1 MARTKDQSFVNRYLN
16 QYQQNQKSAVS
27 AGQQAASNAASSG
40 VQQMNATGNIELP
53 SLYDPTED
61 LYGLV
66 LEQQK
71 AQIKAQQAAA
81 KAAQKAQ
88 NQAAEDA
95 AQEMR
100 DKAKMYRDK
109 RNAVSKAV
117 ENMPSSTV
125 PALSSTSKKT
135 SSPQSVLSEL
145 TGTERYI
152 PVYDN
157 TGRPNLIPEKSF
169 VPVLQRSEDRTM
181 DYTGVPA
188 RSLAKTAAVER
199 PASAYDAMTV
209 TEKLT
214 AAQQLSEQVQ
224 ALQSQIDALERQ
236 KVEPK
241 TGAGA
246 YDEEAYSIIQKNRQI
261 VEQQDALEA
270 RRKQLNDQLS
280 DVDDALWAD
289 PEYIN
294 AMQTEITS
302 KSENERIA
310 QYLDPSY
317 KLNKLEE
324 KDAKE
329 IIKRYRKEA
338 ADTAWWFSG
347 ATDEQRKEALDK
359 ELIATDLETKVS
371 DLYAFESNFAF
382 SVPGVEAATNAVVKA
397 HKGDDYDPNEDSVQ
411 AFLAPTRAQ
420 SPIASTAGSV
430 AGNLASYAAGSQ
442 LVGAIPGVG
451 AGLQSAGQAIGG
463 TRAAQLASK
472 APVIGKAF
480 TPEAIT
486 GILGDQLVDTVLDTG
501 TGAVSSVMQGDK
513 SGAEIAADAAKNFGT
528 NLAFNIGS
536 AAVLGTAG
544 DVLNRWKANRAVPSL
559 EDDAANQAVN
569 MGAGYEPP
577 PSLYDYADNAAKA
590 VDNNSSF
597 SLDGYIDGV
606 PGAANDVPLPSL
618 ENAVQAAQG
627 GADDVVNAWRS
638 GTLTNAQIETL
649 KPGGVNRAAF
659 EQATG
664 VKLPDTSSET
674 RKFLRSI
681 DNQQAQVYDEIT
693 NMAQGGALNERT
705 GENAV
710 RGMAENAEPGR
721 DGAGNGDVQGRVP
734 AGGNPVLRQFLTPS
748 ENINEAIKRSGATPM
763 ELVDTTGNPQFFSF
777 ALEQAR
783 QTNPNGLM
791 VSGKTVEELSQPG
804 TVTFMSKDG
813 LAGALVTA
821 DGDIEAVFKNPRSN
835 ARGAGSSLLLN
846 AVNNGGTKLDCY
858 GDGLVYLYNR
868 HGFEP
873 VARVPWNPEYA
884 PDGWTY
890 GPKDV
895 YVMKLSDGLDAEA
908 VASRLGK
915 AEAEGG
921 FHIWSKAELDSLPT
935 MDYDQALAY
944 RDSLIAA
951 DKQSARAA
959 QSGIAEVFGAA
970 YPSLSDGLPESI
982 GAKKAA
988 FGYTEVPSQ
997 ANTVQSIDERFLR
1010 PEDIAAQGGQRQY
1023 THQRISMAQQAEAA
1037 RQIRQTEA
1045 DDEIIQRIAN
1055 KENGGGNVSWEDVS
1069 TLGAITRDM
1078 DRQLSMLDPKSQ
1090 EYSDLMAKK
1099 LYASDVLQSG
1109 VSETGRALQST
1120 QQFTLPERG
1129 IMQVQRT
1136 ITDTADA
1143 MEKSHG
1149 KAFKQGREAVKEAV
1163 EKSTQQAEKAANDV
1177 FANSLAGRVSATVNQ
1192 TPAQID
1198 PEAKV
1203 FKDMVNEL
1211 YRVAKESPLPNRVAG
1226 ANIPATDKIRAAF
1239 ENRSGYEEVWDKA
1252 KEIVSKR
1259 FANDKNA
1266 LSQLDAYLKNIGDGG
1281 LYSANTV
1288 RSAVKES
1295 ASSLGIDFKKL
1306 AKQYS
1311 TNKDAALRSLT
1322 DDIIS
1327 KTGVSGQ
1334 DAAELA
1340 DRIMVAYNQEMNRAI
1355 ESNLK
1360 AALPELFGKT
1370 RATQKRAAIDRF
1382 VQLLNMGVYNED
1394 TVKQLVASK
1403 WGVAPLSVEQ
1413 ATSITT
1419 ILKEADK
1426 LPQGSKARYDL
1437 EMQAAAIAAE
1447 SINTSLLDKWNAW
1460 RYMAMLGNVRTNEKN
1475 ISSNVA
1481 QGGLARTKE
1490 VVQAMIESGVDAASR
1505 AIRGKGI
1512 QRTTAIVNPFSA
1524 EGKKLLS
1531 AALLDA
1537 DNAVYKDL
1545 IGTSE
1550 YFDITKQMGRKVFDT
1565 KWLENLRKGIS
1576 GALEGADYYGVPG
1589 ALDFF
1594 KKAFAEDSVAWKSA
1608 DWLQRKVG
1616 MYGEKTAIGISGLRN
1631 NYAWSL
1637 AEYLKANHLD
1647 PSVLNAA
1654 DDASVQAAAQARAWA
1669 IKQALENTYHEESAV
1684 ASALSNFSKM
1694 LMQSDSKGAKT
1705 LGVVLEGNFPFK
1717 KTTINVLKEALRYSP
1732 AGIVEPAVQAVIS
1745 VFKKGNAPSAAE
1757 WADSIAK
1764 ALTGTGLMVLGAYM
1778 RSIGLLN
1785 SSLDDVAAA
1794 GKEGTGEQEY
1804 SLRLED
1810 EDGNL
1815 VSYTIDWLS
1824 PIALPLFMGAEYYDR
1839 AIKGGEGILS
1849 AITNGVAALA
1859 DPVTEMTFLSSLNK
1873 TLDTFNTVKQSS
1885 EPSFALPAA
1894 AISAGTS
1901 YFTQGVPSLLGQVA
1915 RSVDDTRRN
1924 TYTGKTGVPNVV
1936 GRQIES
1942 VQNKLPGLSML
1953 NEPYIDQWG
1962 NTDENEG
1969 GSLLGRLA
1977 YNTLSPGFVSI
1988 APADDTM
1995 QMLESLDDKSVWPG
2009 YAPYSVEYTVDGEKQ
2024 KKRWTPEEYTQ
2035 YATARGQGA
2044 REIADAFTYDAAF
2057 ALLPPD
2063 QQAALVNEAYTYAD
2077 FAAKRELIPSLEEQF
2092 QRDILDNPS
2101 KTDRL
2106 NALYDEYGADVL
2118 VPVLVADEITSGI
2131 GADKNAKGNSI
2142 PGSREKNFIETLM
2155 QNGYTRGDAEALYQF
2170 LK

>member
-40 VQQMNATGNIELP
+40 VQQMNATGNIEIP
-53 SLYDPTED
+53 SLYDPTEE

-66 LEQQK
+66 LEQQQ

-88 NQAAEDA
+88 EKAQKE
-95 AQEMR
+95 AQER
-100 DKAKMYRDK
+100 AKEAASESSATSAASNPLANRLSQTRAQSKVTEEEQPKKGLLSTIGDW
-109 RNAVSKAV
+109 VS
-117 ENMPSSTV
+117 EGLS
-125 PALSSTSKKT
+125 ALSGSNKDAENKASTSG
-135 SSPQSVLSEL
+135 SA
-145 TGTERYI
+145 
-152 PVYDN
+152 
-157 TGRPNLIPEKSF
+157 
-169 VPVLQRSEDRTM
+169 
-181 DYTGVPA
+181 GVPA
-188 RSLAKTAAVER
+188 RSLAKTATVER

-214 AAQQLSEQVQ
+214 AAQQLSEQVN

-261 VEQQDALEA
+261 VEQQDALKA
-270 RRKQLNDQLS
+270 QQKQVSDQLS
-280 DVDDALWAD
+280 ELDDALWKD
-289 PEYIN
+289 PEYVSTVQAEIN
-294 AMQTEITS
+294 S
-302 KSENERIA
+302 KSESDRIA

-324 KDAKE
+324 EDAKK
-329 IIKRYRKEA
+329 IADRLIKEA
-338 ADTAWWFSG
+338 YDVPRG
-347 ATDEQRKEALDK
+347 ATQGQLSDAFDK
-359 ELIATDLETKVS
+359 EVLGRRLNEKISNAAAISAGVVSAIPFAEEADRALSNWLLGENAEKYQEDIPSLE
-371 DLYAFESNFAF
+371 NF
-382 SVPGVEAATNAVVKA
+382 VVGAK
-397 HKGDDYDPNEDSVQ
+397 
-411 AFLAPTRAQ
+411 TQ
-420 SPIASTAGSV
+420 SPVAFTAGNIG
-430 AGNLASYAAGSQ
+430 GNLALYSVGSSAARSIPALQ
-442 LVGAIPGVG
+442 RVGEAAAATP
-451 AGLQSAGQAIGG
+451 
-463 TRAAQLASK
+463 AAQALQK
-472 APVIGKAF
+472 VPVLGRLGTAD
-480 TPEAIT
+480 AIT
-486 GILGDQLVDTVLDTG
+486 GIYGDTLVDLALDTVPRLG
-501 TGAVSSVMQGDK
+501 NDILAYNQQQDVINQGLSAGKTMDEIIP
-513 SGAEIAADAAKNFGT
+513 SLEEYQGEYLTPGGIAADTLKGVGT
-528 NLAFNIGS
+528 NLAFNLGGELVPELLKAGGRNLQQAIEPS
-536 AAVLGTAG
+536 AALNGGAETAARAIG
-544 DVLNRWKANRAVPSL
+544 NANVPIV
-559 EDDAANQAVN
+559 E
-569 MGAGYEPP
+569 
-577 PSLYDYADNAAKA
+577 NAA
-590 VDNNSSF
+590 
-597 SLDGYIDGV
+597 
-606 PGAANDVPLPSL
+606 
-618 ENAVQAAQG
+618 QAAQSA
-627 GADDVVNAWRS
+627 ADDVVNAWRS
-638 GTLTNAQIETL
+638 GTLTNAQLDTL

-659 EQATG
+659 EQTTG

-681 DNQQAQVYDEIT
+681 DNQQAQVYDEVT

-921 FHIWSKAELDSLPT
+921 FHIWSKAELAALPT

-970 YPSLSDGLPESI
+970 SPSLSDGLPESI

-1078 DRQLSMLDPKSQ
+1078 DRQLSMFDPKSQ

-1109 VSETGRALQST
+1109 VSETGRALQTT

-1143 MEKSHG
+1143 MEKSHA

-1259 FANDKNA
+1259 FAGDENA
-1266 LSQLDAYLKNIGDGG
+1266 LSQLDAYLKNLGDGG
-1281 LYSANTV
+1281 LYSADTV

-1295 ASSLGIDFKKL
+1295 ASSLGIDFRKL

-1360 AALPELFGKT
+1360 TALPELFGKT

-1382 VQLLNMGVYNED
+1382 VQLLNMGIYNDD

-1717 KTTINVLKEALRYSP
+1717 KTPINVLKEALRYSP

-1745 VFKKGNAPSAAE
+1745 VIKKGNAPSAAE

-1764 ALTGTGLMVLGAYM
+1764 ALTGTGLMALGAYM

-1815 VSYTIDWLS
+1815 ASYTIDWLS

-1839 AIKGGEGILS
+1839 AIKGGEGFLS

-1894 AISAGTS
+1894 VISAGAS

-1915 RSVDDTRRN
+1915 RSVDDTRRS

-1936 GRQIES
+1936 GRQIEG
-1942 VQNKLPGLSML
+1942 VQNKLLGLSML

-1969 GSLLGRLA
+1969 GSFLGRLA

-1988 APADDTM
+1988 APADDTI

-2035 YATARGQGA
+2035 YATSRGQGS

-2106 NALYDEYGADVL
+2106 NAIYDEYGADVL
-2118 VPVLVADEITSGI
+2118 VPVLVADEITSNV
-2131 GADKNAKGNSI
+2131 GADKNSKGNSI
-2142 PGSREKNFIETLM
+2142 PGSREKNFIEILL
-2155 QNGYTRGDAEALYQF
+2155 QYGYTSEEAEYLYQL

>member
-1 MARTKDQSFVNRYLN
+1 MARTKDQSFVNAYLN
-16 QYQQNQKSAVS
+16 QYQQNQKNAVS
-27 AGQQAASNAASSG
+27 SGQQAASNAASGG
-40 VQQMNATGNIELP
+40 VRQRTATGNIEIP

-88 NQAAEDA
+88 EKAQKE
-95 AQEMR
+95 AQER
-100 DKAKMYRDK
+100 AKEAASESSATSTASNPLANRLSQNRTRSKVTEEEQPKKGILGTIGDW
-109 RNAVSKAV
+109 VS
-117 ENMPSSTV
+117 EGLS
-125 PALSSTSKKT
+125 ALSGGNKDAENKAGTS
-135 SSPQSVLSEL
+135 
-145 TGTERYI
+145 
-152 PVYDN
+152 
-157 TGRPNLIPEKSF
+157 
-169 VPVLQRSEDRTM
+169 RSA
-181 DYTGVPA
+181 GVPA

-382 SVPGVEAATNAVVKA
+382 SVPGVEAVTNAVVKA

-501 TGAVSSVMQGDK
+501 AGAVSSVMQGDK
-513 SGAEIAADAAKNFGT
+513 SGVEIAADAAKNFGT

-544 DVLNRWKANRAVPSL
+544 DVLNRWKANRAIPSL
-559 EDDAANQAVN
+559 EDDTVNQAANVGTA
-569 MGAGYEPP
+569 YEPV
-577 PSLYDYADNAAKA
+577 PSLDDTAQY
-590 VDNNSSF
+590 V
-597 SLDGYIDGV
+597 
-606 PGAANDVPLPSL
+606 GATANDVPIPSL
-618 ENAVQAAQG
+618 ENVVQAAQG
-627 GADDVVNAWRS
+627 GADDVVSAWRS
-638 GTLTNAQIETL
+638 GTLTNAQLDTL

-659 EQATG
+659 VQATG

-674 RKFLRSI
+674 RQFLRQSA
-681 DNQQAQVYDEIT
+681 DVPS
-693 NMAQGGALNERT
+693 L
-705 GENAV
+705 
-710 RGMAENAEPGR
+710 EPDMSAGTV
-721 DGAGNGDVQGRVP
+721 AGN
-734 AGGNPVLRQFLTPS
+734 
-748 ENINEAIKRSGATPM
+748 
-763 ELVDTTGNPQFFSF
+763 
-777 ALEQAR
+777 
-783 QTNPNGLM
+783 
-791 VSGKTVEELSQPG
+791 
-804 TVTFMSKDG
+804 
-813 LAGALVTA
+813 
-821 DGDIEAVFKNPRSN
+821 
-835 ARGAGSSLLLN
+835 
-846 AVNNGGTKLDCY
+846 
-858 GDGLVYLYNR
+858 
-868 HGFEP
+868 
-873 VARVPWNPEYA
+873 A
-884 PDGWTY
+884 P
-890 GPKDV
+890 
-895 YVMKLSDGLDAEA
+895 
-908 VASRLGK
+908 
-915 AEAEGG
+915 
-921 FHIWSKAELDSLPT
+921 
-935 MDYDQALAY
+935 
-944 RDSLIAA
+944 
-951 DKQSARAA
+951 
-959 QSGIAEVFGAA
+959 
-970 YPSLSDGLPESI
+970 PSLYDGLPESI
-982 GAKKAA
+982 GAKRAA
-988 FGYTEVPSQ
+988 FGYAEVPSQ
-997 ANTVQSIDERFLR
+997 ANTVQSIDEQFLR

-1023 THQRISMAQQAEAA
+1023 THQRISMAQQADTA

-1078 DRQLSMLDPKSQ
+1078 DRKLSMLDPKSQ

-1295 ASSLGIDFKKL
+1295 ASSLGIDFRKL

-1311 TNKDAALRSLT
+1311 ANKDAALRSLT
-1322 DDIIS
+1322 NDIIS

-1382 VQLLNMGVYNED
+1382 VQLLNMGVYNDD

-1447 SINTSLLDKWNAW
+1447 SVNTSLLEKWNAW
-1460 RYMAMLGNVRTNEKN
+1460 RYMAMLGNIRTNEKN
-1475 ISSNVA
+1475 IAGNFA
-1481 QGGLARTKE
+1481 QGSLARTKE
-1490 VVQAMIESGVDAASR
+1490 FVQAMIESGLDAASR
-1505 AIRGKGI
+1505 AVRGKGI

-1524 EGKKLLS
+1524 EGKRLLS

-1537 DNAVYKDL
+1537 DNSAYKDL

-1550 YFDITKQMGRKVFDT
+1550 YFDITKQMGHKVFDT
-1565 KWLENLRKGIS
+1565 KWLENVRKGIS

-1589 ALDFF
+1589 TLDFF
-1594 KKAFAEDSVAWKSA
+1594 KKAFPEDSVAWKSA
-1608 DWLQRKVG
+1608 DWFQRKLG

-1637 AEYLKANHLD
+1637 AEYLKANRLD
-1647 PSVLNAA
+1647 PSVLNAV

-1684 ASALSNFSKM
+1684 ASALSDFSNA
-1694 LMQSDSKGAKT
+1694 LMQSDKKGAKV
-1705 LGVVLEGNFPFK
+1705 LGIIFEGNFPFK
-1717 KTTINVLKEALRYSP
+1717 KAPINVLKEALRYSP
-1732 AGIVEPAVQAVIS
+1732 AGIVEPAIQAVFS
-1745 VFKKGNAPSAAE
+1745 VAKKGNAPSAAE
-1757 WADSIAK
+1757 WADSVAK
-1764 ALTGTGLMVLGAYM
+1764 MLTGTGLIVLGAYM
-1778 RSIGLLN
+1778 RSIGVLN
-1785 SSLDDVAAA
+1785 SSFDDVAAA

-1804 SLRLED
+1804 SLRYED

-1815 VSYTIDWLS
+1815 GSYTIDWLS

-1839 AIKGGEGILS
+1839 AIKGGEGFLS

-1915 RSVDDTRRN
+1915 RSVDDTRRS

-2024 KKRWTPEEYTQ
+2024 KKRWTQEEYTQ
-2035 YATARGQGA
+2035 YATARGQGS

-2142 PGSREKNFIETLM
+2142 PGSREKNFIETLL
-2155 QNGYTRGDAEALYQF
+2155 QYGYTREEAEYLYQL

>member
-88 NQAAEDA
+88 EKAQKE
-95 AQEMR
+95 AQER
-100 DKAKMYRDK
+100 AKEAASESSAASTASNPLANRLSQTRAQSKVTEEEQPKKGILGTIGDL
-109 RNAVSKAV
+109 VS
-117 ENMPSSTV
+117 EGLS
-125 PALSSTSKKT
+125 ALSGGNKGAENKASTSG
-135 SSPQSVLSEL
+135 SA
-145 TGTERYI
+145 
-152 PVYDN
+152 
-157 TGRPNLIPEKSF
+157 
-169 VPVLQRSEDRTM
+169 
-181 DYTGVPA
+181 GVPA

-371 DLYAFESNFAF
+371 DLYAIESNFAF
-382 SVPGVEAATNAVVKA
+382 SVPGVEAVTNAVVKA

-472 APVIGKAF
+472 VPVLGKAF

-501 TGAVSSVMQGDK
+501 AGAVSSVMQGDK

-638 GTLTNAQIETL
+638 GTLTNAQLETL

-674 RKFLRSI
+674 RQFLRQS
-681 DNQQAQVYDEIT
+681 AEIPS
-693 NMAQGGALNERT
+693 L
-705 GENAV
+705 
-710 RGMAENAEPGR
+710 EP
-721 DGAGNGDVQGRVP
+721 DMP
-734 AGGNPVLRQFLTPS
+734 AG
-748 ENINEAIKRSGATPM
+748 
-763 ELVDTTGNPQFFSF
+763 
-777 ALEQAR
+777 
-783 QTNPNGLM
+783 
-791 VSGKTVEELSQPG
+791 TV
-804 TVTFMSKDG
+804 
-813 LAGALVTA
+813 AA
-821 DGDIEAVFKNPRSN
+821 NN
-835 ARGAGSSLLLN
+835 A
-846 AVNNGGTKLDCY
+846 
-858 GDGLVYLYNR
+858 
-868 HGFEP
+868 P
-873 VARVPWNPEYA
+873 
-884 PDGWTY
+884 
-890 GPKDV
+890 
-895 YVMKLSDGLDAEA
+895 
-908 VASRLGK
+908 
-915 AEAEGG
+915 
-921 FHIWSKAELDSLPT
+921 
-935 MDYDQALAY
+935 
-944 RDSLIAA
+944 
-951 DKQSARAA
+951 
-959 QSGIAEVFGAA
+959 
-970 YPSLSDGLPESI
+970 PSLSDGLPESI

-997 ANTVQSIDERFLR
+997 ANTAQSIDERFLR

-1069 TLGAITRDM
+1069 TLGAITKDM
-1078 DRQLSMLDPKSQ
+1078 DRQLSVLDPTSK
-1090 EYSDLMAKK
+1090 EYSDLMVKK

-1109 VSETGRALQST
+1109 VSETGRALQTT

-1143 MEKSHG
+1143 MEKSHA

-1192 TPAQID
+1192 TPARID

-1259 FANDKNA
+1259 FAGDENA
-1266 LSQLDAYLKNIGDGG
+1266 LSQLDAYLKNLGDGG
-1281 LYSANTV
+1281 LYSADTV

-1295 ASSLGIDFKKL
+1295 ASSLGIDFRKL

-1360 AALPELFGKT
+1360 TALPELFGKT

-1382 VQLLNMGVYNED
+1382 VQLLNMGIYNDD

-1717 KTTINVLKEALRYSP
+1717 KTPINVLKEALRYSP

-1745 VFKKGNAPSAAE
+1745 VIKKGNAPSAAE

-1764 ALTGTGLMVLGAYM
+1764 ALTGTGLMALGAYM

-1804 SLRLED
+1804 SLRYED

-1894 AISAGTS
+1894 VISAGAS

-1915 RSVDDTRRN
+1915 RSVDDTRRS

-1936 GRQIES
+1936 GRQIEG
-1942 VQNKLPGLSML
+1942 VQNKLLGLSML

-1969 GSLLGRLA
+1969 GSFLGRLA
-1977 YNTLSPGFVSI
+1977 YNTLSPGFVLI

-2009 YAPYSVEYTVDGEKQ
+2009 YAPYSVDYTVGGEKQ
-2024 KKRWTPEEYTQ
+2024 KKRWTPQEYTQ
-2035 YATARGQGA
+2035 YSTNRGQGS
-2044 REIADAFTYDAAF
+2044 REIADAFTADEAF

-2063 QQAALVNEAYTYAD
+2063 QQASLLDEAYTYAD
-2077 FAAKRELIPSLEEQF
+2077 FAAKRELIPELEEQF
-2092 QRDILDNPS
+2092 QQDILDNPS

-2142 PGSREKNFIETLM
+2142 PGSREKNFIETLL
-2155 QNGYTRGDAEALYQF
+2155 QYGYTREEAEYLYQL

>member
-1 MARTKDQSFVNRYLN
+1 MARTKDQSFVNAYLN
-16 QYQQNQKSAVS
+16 QYQQNQKNAVS
-27 AGQQAASNAASSG
+27 SGQQAASNAASGG
-40 VQQMNATGNIELP
+40 VRQINATGNIEIP

-88 NQAAEDA
+88 EKAQKE
-95 AQEMR
+95 AQER
-100 DKAKMYRDK
+100 AKEAASESSATSTASNPLANRLSQNRTRSKVTEEEQPKKGILGTIGDW
-109 RNAVSKAV
+109 VS
-117 ENMPSSTV
+117 EGLS
-125 PALSSTSKKT
+125 ALSGGNKDAENKAGTS
-135 SSPQSVLSEL
+135 
-145 TGTERYI
+145 
-152 PVYDN
+152 
-157 TGRPNLIPEKSF
+157 
-169 VPVLQRSEDRTM
+169 RSA
-181 DYTGVPA
+181 GVPA

-382 SVPGVEAATNAVVKA
+382 SVPGVEAVTNAVVKA

-501 TGAVSSVMQGDK
+501 AGAVSSVMQGDK
-513 SGAEIAADAAKNFGT
+513 SGVEIAADAAKNFGT

-544 DVLNRWKANRAVPSL
+544 DVLNRWKANRAIPSL
-559 EDDAANQAVN
+559 EDDTVNQAANVGTA
-569 MGAGYEPP
+569 YEPV
-577 PSLYDYADNAAKA
+577 PSLDDTAQY
-590 VDNNSSF
+590 V
-597 SLDGYIDGV
+597 
-606 PGAANDVPLPSL
+606 GATANDVPIPSL
-618 ENAVQAAQG
+618 ENVVQAAQG
-627 GADDVVNAWRS
+627 GADDVVSAWRS
-638 GTLTNAQIETL
+638 GTLTNAQLDTL

-674 RKFLRSI
+674 RQFLRQSA
-681 DNQQAQVYDEIT
+681 DVPS
-693 NMAQGGALNERT
+693 L
-705 GENAV
+705 
-710 RGMAENAEPGR
+710 EPDMSAGTV
-721 DGAGNGDVQGRVP
+721 AGN
-734 AGGNPVLRQFLTPS
+734 
-748 ENINEAIKRSGATPM
+748 
-763 ELVDTTGNPQFFSF
+763 
-777 ALEQAR
+777 
-783 QTNPNGLM
+783 
-791 VSGKTVEELSQPG
+791 
-804 TVTFMSKDG
+804 
-813 LAGALVTA
+813 
-821 DGDIEAVFKNPRSN
+821 
-835 ARGAGSSLLLN
+835 
-846 AVNNGGTKLDCY
+846 
-858 GDGLVYLYNR
+858 
-868 HGFEP
+868 
-873 VARVPWNPEYA
+873 A
-884 PDGWTY
+884 P
-890 GPKDV
+890 
-895 YVMKLSDGLDAEA
+895 
-908 VASRLGK
+908 
-915 AEAEGG
+915 
-921 FHIWSKAELDSLPT
+921 
-935 MDYDQALAY
+935 
-944 RDSLIAA
+944 
-951 DKQSARAA
+951 
-959 QSGIAEVFGAA
+959 
-970 YPSLSDGLPESI
+970 PSLYDGLPESI
-982 GAKKAA
+982 GAKRAA
-988 FGYTEVPSQ
+988 FGYAEVPSQ
-997 ANTVQSIDERFLR
+997 ANTVQSIDEQFLR

-1023 THQRISMAQQAEAA
+1023 THQRISMAQQADTA

-1078 DRQLSMLDPKSQ
+1078 DRKLSMLDPKSQ

-1295 ASSLGIDFKKL
+1295 ASSLGIDFRKL

-1311 TNKDAALRSLT
+1311 ANKDAALRSLT
-1322 DDIIS
+1322 NDIIS

-1382 VQLLNMGVYNED
+1382 VQLLNMGVYNDD

-1447 SINTSLLDKWNAW
+1447 SVNTSLLEKWNAW
-1460 RYMAMLGNVRTNEKN
+1460 RYMAMLGNIRTNEKN
-1475 ISSNVA
+1475 IAGNFA
-1481 QGGLARTKE
+1481 QGSLARTKE
-1490 VVQAMIESGVDAASR
+1490 FVQAMIESGLDAASR
-1505 AIRGKGI
+1505 AVRGKGI

-1524 EGKKLLS
+1524 EGKRLLS

-1537 DNAVYKDL
+1537 DNSAYKDL

-1550 YFDITKQMGRKVFDT
+1550 YFDITKQMGHKVFDT
-1565 KWLENLRKGIS
+1565 KWLENVRKGIS

-1589 ALDFF
+1589 TLDFF
-1594 KKAFAEDSVAWKSA
+1594 KKAFPEDSVAWKSA
-1608 DWLQRKVG
+1608 DWFQRKLG

-1637 AEYLKANHLD
+1637 AEYLKANRLD
-1647 PSVLNAA
+1647 PSVLNAV

-1684 ASALSNFSKM
+1684 ASALSDFSNA
-1694 LMQSDSKGAKT
+1694 LMQSDKKGAKV
-1705 LGVVLEGNFPFK
+1705 LGIIFEGNFPFK
-1717 KTTINVLKEALRYSP
+1717 KAPINVLKEALRYSP
-1732 AGIVEPAVQAVIS
+1732 AGIVEPAIQAVFS
-1745 VFKKGNAPSAAE
+1745 VAKKGNAPSAAE
-1757 WADSIAK
+1757 WADSVAK
-1764 ALTGTGLMVLGAYM
+1764 MLTGTGLIVLGAYM
-1778 RSIGLLN
+1778 RSIGVLN
-1785 SSLDDVAAA
+1785 SSFDDVAAA

-1804 SLRLED
+1804 SLRYED

-1815 VSYTIDWLS
+1815 GSYTIDWLS

-1839 AIKGGEGILS
+1839 AIKGGEGFLS

-1915 RSVDDTRRN
+1915 RSVDDTRRS

-2024 KKRWTPEEYTQ
+2024 KKRWTQEEYTQ
-2035 YATARGQGA
+2035 YATARGQGS

-2142 PGSREKNFIETLM
+2142 PGSREKNFIETLL
-2155 QNGYTRGDAEALYQF
+2155 QYGYTREEAEYLYQL

>member
-1 MARTKDQSFVNRYLN
+1 MARTKDQSFVNAYLN
-16 QYQQNQKSAVS
+16 QYQQNQKNAVS
-27 AGQQAASNAASSG
+27 SGQQATSNAASSG
-40 VQQMNATGNIELP
+40 VRQMNATGSITLP
-53 SLYDPTED
+53 SVYDPMDDLYDF
-61 LYGLV
+61 V
-66 LEQQK
+66 LDQQE
-71 AQIKAQQAAA
+71 AQIKAQQEAE
-81 KAAQKAQ
+81 KAAQKARAAADKAQ
-88 NQAAEDA
+88 KETQKAAKSAAESVS
-95 AQEMR
+95 E
-100 DKAKMYRDK
+100 
-109 RNAVSKAV
+109 SKASA
-117 ENMPSSTV
+117 NISLPSS
-125 PALSSTSKKT
+125 LSKTTPKKKE
-135 SSPQSVLSEL
+135 QE
-145 TGTERYI
+145 
-152 PVYDN
+152 
-157 TGRPNLIPEKSF
+157 PEKKGFLEKVGDWVSDG
-169 VPVLQRSEDRTM
+169 LSALTSRESAENASGQA
-181 DYTGVPA
+181 GVPA

-199 PASAYDAMTV
+199 PASAYDAMT
-209 TEKLT
+209 TSEKLT
-214 AAQQLSEQVQ
+214 AAQNLSAQAQ
-224 ALQSQIDALERQ
+224 ALQKQIDALERQ
-236 KVEPK
+236 KIEPK

-246 YDEEAYSIIQKNRQI
+246 YDEEAYAIVQKNRQI
-261 VEQQDALEA
+261 VEQQEALEA
-270 RRKQLNDQLS
+270 QRKRVNDQIS
-280 DVDDALWAD
+280 EVSDALWND
-289 PEYIN
+289 PEYAASI
-294 AMQTEITS
+294 QTEIDAKPES
-302 KSENERIA
+302 QRIE
-310 QYLDPSY
+310 QYLDPTY
-317 KLNKLEE
+317 KLNRMEE

-329 IIKRYRKEA
+329 IADRLIKEA
-338 ADTAWWFSG
+338 YDLPRN
-347 ATDEQRKEALDK
+347 ATQEQLSDAFDK
-359 ELIATDLETKVS
+359 EILGKRLIDKTSNAAAVS
-371 DLYAFESNFAF
+371 AGVASAIPFAEEADRALTNWMLGEDADKYSSELPSLGNFI
-382 SVPGVEAATNAVVKA
+382 
-397 HKGDDYDPNEDSVQ
+397 KG
-411 AFLAPTRAQ
+411 AKTQ
-420 SPIASTAGSV
+420 SPIAYTAGNV
-430 AGNLASYAAGSQ
+430 GGNLALYSVGSSAARS
-442 LVGAIPGVG
+442 IP
-451 AGLQSAGQAIGG
+451 ALQRVGQAAAA
-463 TRAAQLASK
+463 TPAAQALQK
-472 APVIGKAF
+472 VPVLGRLGTAD
-480 TPEAIT
+480 AIT
-486 GILGDQLVDTVLDTG
+486 GIYGDTLVDLALDTVPNLG
-501 TGAVSSVMQGDK
+501 NDIAAYNRQRELIDQGR
-513 SGAEIAADAAKNFGT
+513 AEGKTLDDMIPMLEEYQGEYLTPGGIAADALKGIGT
-528 NLAFNIGS
+528 NLAFN
-536 AAVLGTAG
+536 LGGELVPELLKVGGQKLRNEFAS
-544 DVLNRWKANRAVPSL
+544 VPSL
-559 EDDAANQAVN
+559 DDGAQTAARVVGNTDVPSLDDTAQAVR
-569 MGAGYEPP
+569 G
-577 PSLYDYADNAAKA
+577 
-590 VDNNSSF
+590 
-597 SLDGYIDGV
+597 GV
-606 PGAANDVPLPSL
+606 
-618 ENAVQAAQG
+618 
-627 GADDVVNAWRS
+627 DDVVSAWRS
-638 GTLTNAQIETL
+638 GTLTNAQLETL

-664 VKLPDTSSET
+664 VKLPDTSSGT
-674 RKFLRSI
+674 
-681 DNQQAQVYDEIT
+681 
-693 NMAQGGALNERT
+693 
-705 GENAV
+705 
-710 RGMAENAEPGR
+710 
-721 DGAGNGDVQGRVP
+721 
-734 AGGNPVLRQFLTPS
+734 RQFLRQSAEVPS
-748 ENINEAIKRSGATPM
+748 
-763 ELVDTTGNPQFFSF
+763 
-777 ALEQAR
+777 LEPDMPA
-783 QTNPNGLM
+783 
-791 VSGKTVEELSQPG
+791 G
-804 TVTFMSKDG
+804 TVA
-813 LAGALVTA
+813 AG
-821 DGDIEAVFKNPRSN
+821 N
-835 ARGAGSSLLLN
+835 A
-846 AVNNGGTKLDCY
+846 
-858 GDGLVYLYNR
+858 
-868 HGFEP
+868 P
-873 VARVPWNPEYA
+873 
-884 PDGWTY
+884 
-890 GPKDV
+890 
-895 YVMKLSDGLDAEA
+895 
-908 VASRLGK
+908 
-915 AEAEGG
+915 
-921 FHIWSKAELDSLPT
+921 
-935 MDYDQALAY
+935 
-944 RDSLIAA
+944 
-951 DKQSARAA
+951 
-959 QSGIAEVFGAA
+959 
-970 YPSLSDGLPESI
+970 PSLSDGLPESI

-1109 VSETGRALQST
+1109 VSETGRALQTT

-1192 TPAQID
+1192 TPVQID

-1211 YRVAKESPLPNRVAG
+1211 YRVAKESPLPKNAAN
-1226 ANIPATDKIRAAF
+1226 ANIPAVDKIRAAF
-1239 ENRSGYEEVWDKA
+1239 ENRAGYEEVWNKA
-1252 KEIVSKR
+1252 KEIVSNR
-1259 FANDKNA
+1259 FAGDNNA

-1281 LYSANTV
+1281 LYSADTV

-1327 KTGVSGQ
+1327 KTGVSGR

-1340 DRIMVAYNQEMNRAI
+1340 DRILVAYNQEMNRAI

-1460 RYMAMLGNVRTNEKN
+1460 RYMAMLGNIRTNEKN

-1524 EGKKLLS
+1524 EGKRLLS

-1537 DNAVYKDL
+1537 DNSAYKDL

-1550 YFDITKQMGRKVFDT
+1550 YFDITKQMGHKVFDT

-1576 GALEGADYYGVPG
+1576 GALEGADYYGAPG

-1594 KKAFAEDSVAWKSA
+1594 KKAFSEDSVAWKAA
-1608 DWLQRKVG
+1608 DAIQRKAG

-1637 AEYLKANHLD
+1637 AEYLKANRLD
-1647 PSVLNAA
+1647 PSVLNAV

-1684 ASALSNFSKM
+1684 ASALSKFSNM
-1694 LMQSDSKGAKT
+1694 LMQSDKKGAKT
-1705 LGVVLEGNFPFK
+1705 LGIALEGNFPFK
-1717 KTTINVLKEALRYSP
+1717 KTPINVLKEALRYSP
-1732 AGIVEPAVQAVIS
+1732 AGIVEPVAQAFLS
-1745 VFKKGNAPSAAE
+1745 LLKWGNAPSAVE
-1757 WADSIAK
+1757 WMDSFAK
-1764 ALTGTGLMVLGAYM
+1764 AITGTGLIALGM
-1778 RSIGLLN
+1778 HLRHIGVLN
-1785 SSLDDVAAA
+1785 SSLDDADMA

-1804 SLRLED
+1804 SIRYED

-1839 AIKGGEGILS
+1839 AIKGGEGFLS
-1849 AITNGVAALA
+1849 AIANGVAALA
-1859 DPVTEMTFLSSLNK
+1859 DPVTEMTFLSSLNN

-1894 AISAGTS
+1894 AISAGS
-1901 YFTQGVPSLLGQVA
+1901 SFFTQGVPTMLGQAA
-1915 RSVDDTRRN
+1915 RSVDDTRRS
-1924 TYTGKTGVPNVV
+1924 TYTGKTGVSNVV
-1936 GRQIES
+1936 GRQIEG

-1969 GSLLGRLA
+1969 GSFLGRLA

-2009 YAPYSVEYTVDGEKQ
+2009 YALYSVDYTVGGEKQ
-2024 KKRWTPEEYTQ
+2024 KKRWTPQEYTQ
-2035 YATARGQGA
+2035 YSTIRGQGS
-2044 REIADAFTYDAAF
+2044 REIADAFTADEAF
-2057 ALLPPD
+2057 SLLPPD
-2063 QQAALVNEAYTYAD
+2063 QQASLLNEAYTYAD
-2077 FAAKRELIPSLEEQF
+2077 FAAKRELIPELEEQF
-2092 QRDILDNPS
+2092 QQDILNNPS

-2106 NALYDEYGADVL
+2106 NELYDEYGAGVL
-2118 VPVLVADEITSGI
+2118 VPVLVADEITSNV

-2142 PGSREKNFIETLM
+2142 PGSREKNFIETLL
-2155 QNGYTRGDAEALYQF
+2155 QYGYTREEAEYLYQL

>member
-1 MARTKDQSFVNRYLN
+1 MARTKDQSFVNAYLN
-16 QYQQNQKSAVS
+16 QYQQNQKNAVS
-27 AGQQAASNAASSG
+27 SGQQAASNAASGG
-40 VQQMNATGNIELP
+40 VRQINATGNIEIP

-88 NQAAEDA
+88 EKAQKE
-95 AQEMR
+95 AQER
-100 DKAKMYRDK
+100 AKEAASESSATSTASNPLANRLSQNRTRSKVTEEEQPKKGILGTIGDW
-109 RNAVSKAV
+109 VS
-117 ENMPSSTV
+117 EGLS
-125 PALSSTSKKT
+125 ALSGGNKDAENKAGTS
-135 SSPQSVLSEL
+135 
-145 TGTERYI
+145 
-152 PVYDN
+152 
-157 TGRPNLIPEKSF
+157 
-169 VPVLQRSEDRTM
+169 RSA
-181 DYTGVPA
+181 GVPA

-382 SVPGVEAATNAVVKA
+382 SVPGVEAVTNAVVKA

-472 APVIGKAF
+472 VPVLGKAF

-501 TGAVSSVMQGDK
+501 AGAVSSVMQGDK

-638 GTLTNAQIETL
+638 GTLTNAQLETL

-674 RKFLRSI
+674 RQFLRQS
-681 DNQQAQVYDEIT
+681 AEIPS
-693 NMAQGGALNERT
+693 L
-705 GENAV
+705 
-710 RGMAENAEPGR
+710 EP
-721 DGAGNGDVQGRVP
+721 DMP
-734 AGGNPVLRQFLTPS
+734 AG
-748 ENINEAIKRSGATPM
+748 
-763 ELVDTTGNPQFFSF
+763 
-777 ALEQAR
+777 
-783 QTNPNGLM
+783 
-791 VSGKTVEELSQPG
+791 TV
-804 TVTFMSKDG
+804 
-813 LAGALVTA
+813 AA
-821 DGDIEAVFKNPRSN
+821 NN
-835 ARGAGSSLLLN
+835 A
-846 AVNNGGTKLDCY
+846 
-858 GDGLVYLYNR
+858 
-868 HGFEP
+868 P
-873 VARVPWNPEYA
+873 
-884 PDGWTY
+884 
-890 GPKDV
+890 
-895 YVMKLSDGLDAEA
+895 
-908 VASRLGK
+908 
-915 AEAEGG
+915 
-921 FHIWSKAELDSLPT
+921 
-935 MDYDQALAY
+935 
-944 RDSLIAA
+944 
-951 DKQSARAA
+951 
-959 QSGIAEVFGAA
+959 
-970 YPSLSDGLPESI
+970 PSLSDGLPESI

-997 ANTVQSIDERFLR
+997 ANTAQSIDERFLR

-1109 VSETGRALQST
+1109 VSETGRALQTT

-1163 EKSTQQAEKAANDV
+1163 EKSTQQAEKAANGV

-1239 ENRSGYEEVWDKA
+1239 ENRSGYEGVWDKA

-1259 FANDKNA
+1259 FAGDENA
-1266 LSQLDAYLKNIGDGG
+1266 LSQLDAYLKNLGDGG
-1281 LYSANTV
+1281 LYSADTV

-1295 ASSLGIDFKKL
+1295 ASSLGIDFRKL

-1360 AALPELFGKT
+1360 TALPELFGKT

-1382 VQLLNMGVYNED
+1382 VQLLNMGIYNDD

-1717 KTTINVLKEALRYSP
+1717 KTPINVLKEALRYSP

-1745 VFKKGNAPSAAE
+1745 VIKKGNAPSAAE

-1764 ALTGTGLMVLGAYM
+1764 ALTGTGLMALGAYM

-1804 SLRLED
+1804 SLRYED

-1894 AISAGTS
+1894 VISAGAS

-1915 RSVDDTRRN
+1915 RSVDDTRRS

-1936 GRQIES
+1936 GRQIEG
-1942 VQNKLPGLSML
+1942 VQNKLLGLSML

-1969 GSLLGRLA
+1969 GSFLGRLA
-1977 YNTLSPGFVSI
+1977 YNTLSPGFVLI

-2009 YAPYSVEYTVDGEKQ
+2009 YAPYSVDYTVGGEKQ
-2024 KKRWTPEEYTQ
+2024 KKRWTPQEYTQ
-2035 YATARGQGA
+2035 YSTNRGQGS
-2044 REIADAFTYDAAF
+2044 REIADAFTADEAF

-2063 QQAALVNEAYTYAD
+2063 QQASLLDEAYTYAD
-2077 FAAKRELIPSLEEQF
+2077 FAAKRELIPELEEQF
-2092 QRDILDNPS
+2092 QQDILDNPS

-2142 PGSREKNFIETLM
+2142 PGSREKNFIETLL
-2155 QNGYTRGDAEALYQF
+2155 QYGYTREEAEYLYQL

>member
-40 VQQMNATGNIELP
+40 VQQMNATGNIKLP

-61 LYGLV
+61 LYGFV
-66 LEQQK
+66 LDQQK

-88 NQAAEDA
+88 EKAQKE
-95 AQEMR
+95 AQER
-100 DKAKMYRDK
+100 AKEAASESSATSTASNPLANRLSQTRAQSKVTEEEQPKKGILGTIGDW
-109 RNAVSKAV
+109 VS
-117 ENMPSSTV
+117 EGLS
-125 PALSSTSKKT
+125 ALSGGNKGAENKASTS
-135 SSPQSVLSEL
+135 
-145 TGTERYI
+145 GAA
-152 PVYDN
+152 
-157 TGRPNLIPEKSF
+157 
-169 VPVLQRSEDRTM
+169 
-181 DYTGVPA
+181 GVPA

-261 VEQQDALEA
+261 VEQQDALKA
-270 RRKQLNDQLS
+270 QQKQVSDQLS
-280 DVDDALWAD
+280 ELDDALWKD
-289 PEYIN
+289 PEYVSTVQVEIN
-294 AMQTEITS
+294 S
-302 KSENERIA
+302 KSESDRIA

-324 KDAKE
+324 EDAKE

-371 DLYAFESNFAF
+371 DLYAIESNFAF
-382 SVPGVEAATNAVVKA
+382 SVPGVEAVTNAVVKA

-472 APVIGKAF
+472 VPVLGKAF

-501 TGAVSSVMQGDK
+501 AGAVSSVMQGDK

-638 GTLTNAQIETL
+638 GTLTNAQLETL

-674 RKFLRSI
+674 RQFLRQS
-681 DNQQAQVYDEIT
+681 AEIPS
-693 NMAQGGALNERT
+693 L
-705 GENAV
+705 
-710 RGMAENAEPGR
+710 EP
-721 DGAGNGDVQGRVP
+721 DMP
-734 AGGNPVLRQFLTPS
+734 AG
-748 ENINEAIKRSGATPM
+748 
-763 ELVDTTGNPQFFSF
+763 
-777 ALEQAR
+777 
-783 QTNPNGLM
+783 
-791 VSGKTVEELSQPG
+791 TV
-804 TVTFMSKDG
+804 
-813 LAGALVTA
+813 AA
-821 DGDIEAVFKNPRSN
+821 NN
-835 ARGAGSSLLLN
+835 A
-846 AVNNGGTKLDCY
+846 
-858 GDGLVYLYNR
+858 
-868 HGFEP
+868 P
-873 VARVPWNPEYA
+873 
-884 PDGWTY
+884 
-890 GPKDV
+890 
-895 YVMKLSDGLDAEA
+895 
-908 VASRLGK
+908 
-915 AEAEGG
+915 
-921 FHIWSKAELDSLPT
+921 
-935 MDYDQALAY
+935 
-944 RDSLIAA
+944 
-951 DKQSARAA
+951 
-959 QSGIAEVFGAA
+959 
-970 YPSLSDGLPESI
+970 PSLSDGLPESI
-982 GAKKAA
+982 GAKRAA
-988 FGYTEVPSQ
+988 FGYAEVPSQ
-997 ANTVQSIDERFLR
+997 ANTVQSIDEQFLR
-1010 PEDIAAQGGQRQY
+1010 PEDIAAQGGPRQY
-1023 THQRISMAQQAEAA
+1023 THQRISMAQQAETA

-1055 KENGGGNVSWEDVS
+1055 KENSGGNVSWEDVS
-1069 TLGAITRDM
+1069 TLGAITKDM
-1078 DRQLSMLDPKSQ
+1078 DRQLSVLDPTSK
-1090 EYSDLMAKK
+1090 EYSDLMVKK

-1109 VSETGRALQST
+1109 VSETGRALQTT

-1295 ASSLGIDFKKL
+1295 ASSLGIDFRKL

-1322 DDIIS
+1322 NDIIS

-1382 VQLLNMGVYNED
+1382 VQLLNMGVYNDD

-1654 DDASVQAAAQARAWA
+1654 DDASVQAAAQARSWA

-1717 KTTINVLKEALRYSP
+1717 KTPINVLKEALRYSP
-1732 AGIVEPAVQAVIS
+1732 AGIVEPALQAVIS
-1745 VFKKGNAPSAAE
+1745 VIKKGNAPSAAE

-1764 ALTGTGLMVLGAYM
+1764 ALTGTGLMALGAYM

-1815 VSYTIDWLS
+1815 ASYTIDWLS

-1839 AIKGGEGILS
+1839 AIKGGEGFLS

-1894 AISAGTS
+1894 VISAGAS

-1915 RSVDDTRRN
+1915 RSVDDTRRS

-1936 GRQIES
+1936 GRQIEG
-1942 VQNKLPGLSML
+1942 VQNKLLGLSML

-1969 GSLLGRLA
+1969 GSFLGRLA

-1988 APADDTM
+1988 APADDTI

-2035 YATARGQGA
+2035 YATARGQGS

-2142 PGSREKNFIETLM
+2142 PGSREKNFIETLL
-2155 QNGYTRGDAEALYQF
+2155 QYGYTREEAEYLYQL

>member
-1 MARTKDQSFVNRYLN
+1 MARTKDQSFVNAYLN
-16 QYQQNQKSAVS
+16 QYQQNQKNAVS
-27 AGQQAASNAASSG
+27 SGQQAASNAASSG
-40 VQQMNATGNIELP
+40 VRQMNATGSITLP
-53 SLYDPTED
+53 SVYDPMDDLYDF
-61 LYGLV
+61 V
-66 LEQQK
+66 LDQQE
-71 AQIKAQQAAA
+71 AQLKAQQAAA
-81 KAAQKAQ
+81 KAAQQAQEKAQ
-88 NQAAEDA
+88 KE
-95 AQEMR
+95 AQER
-100 DKAKMYRDK
+100 AKEAASESSAASTASNPLANRLSQTRAQSKVAEEEQPKKGLFRTIGDWVSDGLSALTS
-109 RNAVSKAV
+109 RESAENASGQA
-117 ENMPSSTV
+117 
-125 PALSSTSKKT
+125 
-135 SSPQSVLSEL
+135 
-145 TGTERYI
+145 
-152 PVYDN
+152 
-157 TGRPNLIPEKSF
+157 
-169 VPVLQRSEDRTM
+169 
-181 DYTGVPA
+181 GVPA

-199 PASAYDAMTV
+199 PASAYDAMT
-209 TEKLT
+209 TSEKLT
-214 AAQQLSEQVQ
+214 AAQNLSAQAQ
-224 ALQSQIDALERQ
+224 ALQKQIDALERQ
-236 KVEPK
+236 KIEPK

-246 YDEEAYSIIQKNRQI
+246 YDEEAYAIVQKNRQI
-261 VEQQDALEA
+261 VEQQEALEA
-270 RRKQLNDQLS
+270 QRKRVNDQIS
-280 DVDDALWAD
+280 EVSDALWND
-289 PEYIN
+289 PEYAASI
-294 AMQTEITS
+294 QTEIDAKPES
-302 KSENERIA
+302 QRIE
-310 QYLDPSY
+310 QYLDPTY

-324 KDAKE
+324 EDAKK
-329 IIKRYRKEA
+329 IADRLIKEA
-338 ADTAWWFSG
+338 YDVPRG
-347 ATDEQRKEALDK
+347 ATQGQLSDAFDK
-359 ELIATDLETKVS
+359 EILGKRLIDKTSNAAAVS
-371 DLYAFESNFAF
+371 AGVASAIPFAEEADRALTNWMLGEDADKYSSELPSLGNFI
-382 SVPGVEAATNAVVKA
+382 
-397 HKGDDYDPNEDSVQ
+397 KG
-411 AFLAPTRAQ
+411 AKTQ
-420 SPIASTAGSV
+420 SPIAYTAGNV
-430 AGNLASYAAGSQ
+430 GGNLALYSVGSSAARS
-442 LVGAIPGVG
+442 IP
-451 AGLQSAGQAIGG
+451 ALQRVGQAAAA
-463 TRAAQLASK
+463 TPAAQALQK
-472 APVIGKAF
+472 VPVLGRLGTAD
-480 TPEAIT
+480 AIT
-486 GILGDQLVDTVLDTG
+486 GIYGDTLVDLALDTVPNLG
-501 TGAVSSVMQGDK
+501 NDIAAYNRQRELIDQGR
-513 SGAEIAADAAKNFGT
+513 AEGKTLDDMIPMLEEYQGEYLTPGGIAADALKGIGT
-528 NLAFNIGS
+528 NLAFN
-536 AAVLGTAG
+536 LGGELVPELLKVGGQKLRNEFAS
-544 DVLNRWKANRAVPSL
+544 VPSL
-559 EDDAANQAVN
+559 DDGAQTAARVVGNTDVPSLDDTAQAVR
-569 MGAGYEPP
+569 G
-577 PSLYDYADNAAKA
+577 
-590 VDNNSSF
+590 
-597 SLDGYIDGV
+597 GV
-606 PGAANDVPLPSL
+606 
-618 ENAVQAAQG
+618 
-627 GADDVVNAWRS
+627 DDVVSAWRS
-638 GTLTNAQIETL
+638 GTLTNAQLETL

-664 VKLPDTSSET
+664 MKLPDTSSGT
-674 RKFLRSI
+674 
-681 DNQQAQVYDEIT
+681 
-693 NMAQGGALNERT
+693 
-705 GENAV
+705 
-710 RGMAENAEPGR
+710 
-721 DGAGNGDVQGRVP
+721 
-734 AGGNPVLRQFLTPS
+734 RQFLRQSADVPS
-748 ENINEAIKRSGATPM
+748 
-763 ELVDTTGNPQFFSF
+763 
-777 ALEQAR
+777 LEPDMPA
-783 QTNPNGLM
+783 
-791 VSGKTVEELSQPG
+791 G
-804 TVTFMSKDG
+804 TV
-813 LAGALVTA
+813 
-821 DGDIEAVFKNPRSN
+821 
-835 ARGAGSSLLLN
+835 
-846 AVNNGGTKLDCY
+846 
-858 GDGLVYLYNR
+858 
-868 HGFEP
+868 
-873 VARVPWNPEYA
+873 
-884 PDGWTY
+884 
-890 GPKDV
+890 
-895 YVMKLSDGLDAEA
+895 
-908 VASRLGK
+908 
-915 AEAEGG
+915 
-921 FHIWSKAELDSLPT
+921 
-935 MDYDQALAY
+935 
-944 RDSLIAA
+944 AA
-951 DKQSARAA
+951 DNAP
-959 QSGIAEVFGAA
+959 
-970 YPSLSDGLPESI
+970 PSLYDGLPESI
-982 GAKKAA
+982 GAKRAA
-988 FGYTEVPSQ
+988 FGYAEVPSQ
-997 ANTVQSIDERFLR
+997 ANTVQSIDEQFLR

-1023 THQRISMAQQAEAA
+1023 THQRISMAQQADTA

-1078 DRQLSMLDPKSQ
+1078 DRKLSMLDPKSQ

-1295 ASSLGIDFKKL
+1295 ASSLGIDFRKL

-1322 DDIIS
+1322 NDIIS
-1327 KTGVSGQ
+1327 KTGVSGR

-1360 AALPELFGKT
+1360 AALPELFEKT

-1382 VQLLNMGVYNED
+1382 VQLLNMGVYNDD

-1490 VVQAMIESGVDAASR
+1490 FVQAMIESGVDAVSR
-1505 AIRGKGI
+1505 AVRGKGI

-1531 AALLDA
+1531 AALSDA
-1537 DNAVYKDL
+1537 DNTAYKDL

-1550 YFDITKQMGRKVFDT
+1550 YFDITKQMGHKVFDT
-1565 KWLENLRKGIS
+1565 KWLENVRKGIS
-1576 GALEGADYYGVPG
+1576 GALEGADYYGAPG

-1594 KKAFAEDSVAWKSA
+1594 KKAFSEDSVAWKAA
-1608 DWLQRKVG
+1608 DMIQRKVG

-1637 AEYLKANHLD
+1637 AEYLKANRLD
-1647 PSVLNAA
+1647 PSVLNAV
-1654 DDASVQAAAQARAWA
+1654 DDASVQVAAQARAWA

-1694 LMQSDSKGAKT
+1694 LMQSDSKGAKA

-1717 KTTINVLKEALRYSP
+1717 KTPINVLKEALRYSP
-1732 AGIVEPAVQAVIS
+1732 AGIVEPAIQAVIS
-1745 VFKKGNAPSAAE
+1745 VVKKGNAPSAAE

-1764 ALTGTGLMVLGAYM
+1764 ALTGTGLIALGAYM
-1778 RSIGLLN
+1778 RSIGVLN
-1785 SSLDDVAAA
+1785 SSFDDVAAA

-1804 SLRLED
+1804 SLRFED

-1849 AITNGVAALA
+1849 AIANGVAALA
-1859 DPVTEMTFLSSLNK
+1859 DPVTEMTFLSSLNN

-1894 AISAGTS
+1894 AISAGSS
-1901 YFTQGVPSLLGQVA
+1901 YFTQGVPTMLGQVA
-1915 RSVDDTRRN
+1915 RSVDDTRRS

-2035 YATARGQGA
+2035 YATARGQGS

-2057 ALLPPD
+2057 ALLPPE
-2063 QQAALVNEAYTYAD
+2063 QQASLLDEAYTYAD

-2092 QRDILDNPS
+2092 QQDLLDNPS

-2106 NALYDEYGADVL
+2106 NAIYDEYGAEVL

-2155 QNGYTRGDAEALYQF
+2155 QNGYTRGDAEALYQL

>member
-1 MARTKDQSFVNRYLN
+1 MARTKDQSFVNAYLN
-16 QYQQNQKSAVS
+16 QYQQNQKNAVS
-27 AGQQAASNAASSG
+27 SGQQAASNAASGG
-40 VQQMNATGNIELP
+40 VRQINATGNIEIP

-61 LYGLV
+61 LYGFV
-66 LEQQK
+66 LDQQK

-88 NQAAEDA
+88 EKAQKE
-95 AQEMR
+95 AQER
-100 DKAKMYRDK
+100 AKEAASESSAASTASNPLANRLSQTRAQSKVMEEEQPKKGLFSAIGDW
-109 RNAVSKAV
+109 VS
-117 ENMPSSTV
+117 EGLS
-125 PALSSTSKKT
+125 ALSGGNKDAENKAGTSG
-135 SSPQSVLSEL
+135 SA
-145 TGTERYI
+145 
-152 PVYDN
+152 
-157 TGRPNLIPEKSF
+157 
-169 VPVLQRSEDRTM
+169 
-181 DYTGVPA
+181 GVPA

-371 DLYAFESNFAF
+371 DLYAIESNFAF
-382 SVPGVEAATNAVVKA
+382 SVPGVEAVTNAVVKA

-472 APVIGKAF
+472 VPVLGKAF

-501 TGAVSSVMQGDK
+501 AGAVSSVMQGDK

-638 GTLTNAQIETL
+638 GTLTNAQLETL

-674 RKFLRSI
+674 RQFLRQS
-681 DNQQAQVYDEIT
+681 AEIPS
-693 NMAQGGALNERT
+693 L
-705 GENAV
+705 
-710 RGMAENAEPGR
+710 EP
-721 DGAGNGDVQGRVP
+721 DMP
-734 AGGNPVLRQFLTPS
+734 AG
-748 ENINEAIKRSGATPM
+748 
-763 ELVDTTGNPQFFSF
+763 
-777 ALEQAR
+777 
-783 QTNPNGLM
+783 
-791 VSGKTVEELSQPG
+791 TV
-804 TVTFMSKDG
+804 
-813 LAGALVTA
+813 AA
-821 DGDIEAVFKNPRSN
+821 NN
-835 ARGAGSSLLLN
+835 A
-846 AVNNGGTKLDCY
+846 
-858 GDGLVYLYNR
+858 
-868 HGFEP
+868 P
-873 VARVPWNPEYA
+873 
-884 PDGWTY
+884 
-890 GPKDV
+890 
-895 YVMKLSDGLDAEA
+895 
-908 VASRLGK
+908 
-915 AEAEGG
+915 
-921 FHIWSKAELDSLPT
+921 
-935 MDYDQALAY
+935 
-944 RDSLIAA
+944 
-951 DKQSARAA
+951 
-959 QSGIAEVFGAA
+959 
-970 YPSLSDGLPESI
+970 PSLSDGLPESI

-997 ANTVQSIDERFLR
+997 ANTAQSIDERFLR

-1078 DRQLSMLDPKSQ
+1078 DRKLSMLDPKSQ

-1295 ASSLGIDFKKL
+1295 ASSLGIDFRKL

-1322 DDIIS
+1322 NDIIS

-1382 VQLLNMGVYNED
+1382 VQLLNMGVYNDD

-1403 WGVAPLSVEQ
+1403 WGVEPLSVEQ

-1447 SINTSLLDKWNAW
+1447 SVNTSLLDKWNAW
-1460 RYMAMLGNVRTNEKN
+1460 RYMAMLGNIRTNEKN
-1475 ISSNVA
+1475 IAGNFA
-1481 QGGLARTKE
+1481 QGSLARTKE
-1490 VVQAMIESGVDAASR
+1490 FVQAMIESGLDAASR
-1505 AIRGKGI
+1505 AVRGKGI

-1524 EGKKLLS
+1524 EGKRLLS

-1537 DNAVYKDL
+1537 DNSAYKDL

-1594 KKAFAEDSVAWKSA
+1594 KKAFAEDSVAWKAA
-1608 DWLQRKVG
+1608 DMIQRKVG

-1637 AEYLKANHLD
+1637 AEYLKANRLD
-1647 PSVLNAA
+1647 PSVLNAV

-1684 ASALSNFSKM
+1684 ASALSKFSNM
-1694 LMQSDSKGAKT
+1694 LMQSDKKGAKT
-1705 LGVVLEGNFPFK
+1705 LAIALEGNFPFK
-1717 KTTINVLKEALRYSP
+1717 KAPINVLKEALRYSP
-1732 AGIVEPAVQAVIS
+1732 AGIVEPVAQAFFS
-1745 VFKKGNAPSAAE
+1745 LLKWGNAPSAVE
-1757 WADSIAK
+1757 WMDSFAK
-1764 ALTGTGLMVLGAYM
+1764 AITGTGLIALGM
-1778 RSIGLLN
+1778 HLRHIGVLN
-1785 SSLDDVAAA
+1785 SSLDDADMA

-1804 SLRLED
+1804 SIRYED

-1839 AIKGGEGILS
+1839 AIKGGEGFFS
-1849 AITNGVAALA
+1849 AIANGVAALA
-1859 DPVTEMTFLSSLNK
+1859 DPVTEMTFLSSLNN

-1894 AISAGTS
+1894 AISAGSS
-1901 YFTQGVPSLLGQVA
+1901 YFTQGVPTMLGQVA
-1915 RSVDDTRRN
+1915 RSVDDTRRS

-1962 NTDENEG
+1962 NTDKNEG

-2024 KKRWTPEEYTQ
+2024 KKRWTPQEYTQ
-2035 YATARGQGA
+2035 YSTNRGQGS
-2044 REIADAFTYDAAF
+2044 REIADAFTADEAF

-2063 QQAALVNEAYTYAD
+2063 QQASLLDEAYTYAD
-2077 FAAKRELIPSLEEQF
+2077 FAAKRELIPELEEQF
-2092 QRDILDNPS
+2092 QQDILDNPS

-2142 PGSREKNFIETLM
+2142 PGSREKNFIETLL
-2155 QNGYTRGDAEALYQF
+2155 QYGYTMEEAEYLYQL

>member
-88 NQAAEDA
+88 EKAQKE
-95 AQEMR
+95 AQER
-100 DKAKMYRDK
+100 AKEAASESSAASTASNPLANRLSQTRAQSKVTEEEQPKKGILGTIGDL
-109 RNAVSKAV
+109 VS
-117 ENMPSSTV
+117 EGLS
-125 PALSSTSKKT
+125 ALSGGNKGAENKASTSG
-135 SSPQSVLSEL
+135 SA
-145 TGTERYI
+145 
-152 PVYDN
+152 
-157 TGRPNLIPEKSF
+157 
-169 VPVLQRSEDRTM
+169 
-181 DYTGVPA
+181 GVPA

-261 VEQQDALEA
+261 VEQQDALKA
-270 RRKQLNDQLS
+270 QQKQVSDQLS
-280 DVDDALWAD
+280 ELDDALWKD
-289 PEYIN
+289 PEYVSTVQVEIN
-294 AMQTEITS
+294 S
-302 KSENERIA
+302 KSESDRIA

-324 KDAKE
+324 EDAKK
-329 IIKRYRKEA
+329 IADRLIKEA
-338 ADTAWWFSG
+338 YDVPRG
-347 ATDEQRKEALDK
+347 ATQGQLSDAFDK
-359 ELIATDLETKVS
+359 EVLGRRLNEKISNAAAISAGVVSAIPFAEEADRALSNWLLGENAEKYQEDIPSLE
-371 DLYAFESNFAF
+371 NF
-382 SVPGVEAATNAVVKA
+382 VEGAKT
-397 HKGDDYDPNEDSVQ
+397 
-411 AFLAPTRAQ
+411 Q
-420 SPIASTAGSV
+420 SPVAFTAGNIG
-430 AGNLASYAAGSQ
+430 GNLALYSVGSSAARSIPALQ
-442 LVGAIPGVG
+442 RVGEAAAATP
-451 AGLQSAGQAIGG
+451 AAQAIQKIPVLGRLG
-463 TRAAQLASK
+463 TAD
-472 APVIGKAF
+472 
-480 TPEAIT
+480 AIT
-486 GILGDQLVDTVLDTG
+486 GIYGDTLVDLALDTVPRLG
-501 TGAVSSVMQGDK
+501 NDILAYNQQQDVINQGLSAGKTMDEIIP
-513 SGAEIAADAAKNFGT
+513 SLEEYQGEYLTPGGIAADTLKGVGT
-528 NLAFNIGS
+528 NLAFNLGGELVPELLKVGGRNLRQASTPVPSLDDGVEAAAKAVGNTNVPSLDDAAQAAYNEVTNGGVYNGSQAVDDARRAAASNPANGAGSGGNGGQSQFGGANGAGPDFRPGEAGAFAPGDIPPERVTNPDLETAFDLTSAERATAANSGKGLRSSTTRNIKALYDDFDSGRISSDDFSARAREIARTMVNEEDFTFTNMDDALREVRNVAKGQKLYVGDTELNELLSVSGAKSLSDFNRRFGTQLTRDRQYIALDQIDNELYWRYAGGTDTNPAEAFWSVVDGIKGNGAKSFDQAGYDEAVDYYRDLIERFDRYQREPGS
-536 AAVLGTAG
+536 AGVEYSAYADDIPSLYQPYGANA
-544 DVLNRWKANRAVPSL
+544 DLSINDLPESMLNSAVPSL
-559 EDDAANQAVN
+559 
-569 MGAGYEPP
+569 Y
-577 PSLYDYADNAAKA
+577 
-590 VDNNSSF
+590 
-597 SLDGYIDGV
+597 
-606 PGAANDVPLPSL
+606 
-618 ENAVQAAQG
+618 
-627 GADDVVNAWRS
+627 
-638 GTLTNAQIETL
+638 
-649 KPGGVNRAAF
+649 
-659 EQATG
+659 
-664 VKLPDTSSET
+664 
-674 RKFLRSI
+674 
-681 DNQQAQVYDEIT
+681 
-693 NMAQGGALNERT
+693 
-705 GENAV
+705 
-710 RGMAENAEPGR
+710 
-721 DGAGNGDVQGRVP
+721 
-734 AGGNPVLRQFLTPS
+734 
-748 ENINEAIKRSGATPM
+748 
-763 ELVDTTGNPQFFSF
+763 
-777 ALEQAR
+777 
-783 QTNPNGLM
+783 
-791 VSGKTVEELSQPG
+791 
-804 TVTFMSKDG
+804 
-813 LAGALVTA
+813 
-821 DGDIEAVFKNPRSN
+821 
-835 ARGAGSSLLLN
+835 
-846 AVNNGGTKLDCY
+846 
-858 GDGLVYLYNR
+858 
-868 HGFEP
+868 
-873 VARVPWNPEYA
+873 
-884 PDGWTY
+884 
-890 GPKDV
+890 
-895 YVMKLSDGLDAEA
+895 
-908 VASRLGK
+908 
-915 AEAEGG
+915 
-921 FHIWSKAELDSLPT
+921 
-935 MDYDQALAY
+935 
-944 RDSLIAA
+944 
-951 DKQSARAA
+951 
-959 QSGIAEVFGAA
+959 
-970 YPSLSDGLPESI
+970 DGLPESI
-982 GAKKAA
+982 GAKRAA
-988 FGYTEVPSQ
+988 FGYAEVPSQ
-997 ANTVQSIDERFLR
+997 ANTVQSIDEQFLR
-1010 PEDIAAQGGQRQY
+1010 PEDIAAQGGPRQY
-1023 THQRISMAQQAEAA
+1023 THQRISMAQQAETA

-1055 KENGGGNVSWEDVS
+1055 KENSGGNVSWEDVS
-1069 TLGAITRDM
+1069 TLGAITKDM
-1078 DRQLSMLDPKSQ
+1078 DRQLSVLDPTSK
-1090 EYSDLMAKK
+1090 EYSDLMVKK

-1109 VSETGRALQST
+1109 VSETGRALQTT

-1295 ASSLGIDFKKL
+1295 ASSLGIDFRKL

-1322 DDIIS
+1322 NDIIS

-1382 VQLLNMGVYNED
+1382 VQLLNMGVYNDD

-1447 SINTSLLDKWNAW
+1447 SVNTSLLDKWNAW
-1460 RYMAMLGNVRTNEKN
+1460 RYMAMLGNIRTNEKN
-1475 ISSNVA
+1475 IAGNFA
-1481 QGGLARTKE
+1481 QGSLARTKE
-1490 VVQAMIESGVDAASR
+1490 FVQAMIESGLDAASR
-1505 AIRGKGI
+1505 AVRWKGI

-1524 EGKKLLS
+1524 EGKRLLS

-1537 DNAVYKDL
+1537 DNSAYKDL

-1550 YFDITKQMGRKVFDT
+1550 YFDITKQMGHKVFDT
-1565 KWLENLRKGIS
+1565 KWLENVRKGIS

-1589 ALDFF
+1589 TLDFF
-1594 KKAFAEDSVAWKSA
+1594 KKAFSEDSVAWKAA
-1608 DWLQRKVG
+1608 DMIQRKVG

-1717 KTTINVLKEALRYSP
+1717 KTPINVLKEALRYSP

-1745 VFKKGNAPSAAE
+1745 VIKKGNAPSAAE

-1764 ALTGTGLMVLGAYM
+1764 ALTGTGLMALGAYM

-1804 SLRLED
+1804 SLRYED

-1894 AISAGTS
+1894 VISAGAS

-1915 RSVDDTRRN
+1915 RSVDDTRRS

-1936 GRQIES
+1936 GRQIEG
-1942 VQNKLPGLSML
+1942 VQNKLLGLSML

-1969 GSLLGRLA
+1969 GSFLGRLA

-1988 APADDTM
+1988 APADDTI

-2035 YATARGQGA
+2035 YATSRGQGS

-2092 QRDILDNPS
+2092 QQDILDNPS

-2142 PGSREKNFIETLM
+2142 PGSREKNFIETLL
-2155 QNGYTRGDAEALYQF
+2155 QYGYTMEEAEYLYQL

>member
-1 MARTKDQSFVNRYLN
+1 MNAVPLPLKICGGVDTEKYLRKYKSRAVGNR
-16 QYQQNQKSAVS
+16 
-27 AGQQAASNAASSG
+27 AASQHTPDASMFPSANTASADFSIPVLERNVNA
-40 VQQMNATGNIELP
+40 QQIP
-53 SLYDPTED
+53 SLEPD
-61 LYGLV
+61 
-66 LEQQK
+66 
-71 AQIKAQQAAA
+71 
-81 KAAQKAQ
+81 
-88 NQAAEDA
+88 
-95 AQEMR
+95 
-100 DKAKMYRDK
+100 
-109 RNAVSKAV
+109 
-117 ENMPSSTV
+117 MPAGTV
-125 PALSSTSKKT
+125 
-135 SSPQSVLSEL
+135 
-145 TGTERYI
+145 
-152 PVYDN
+152 
-157 TGRPNLIPEKSF
+157 
-169 VPVLQRSEDRTM
+169 
-181 DYTGVPA
+181 
-188 RSLAKTAAVER
+188 
-199 PASAYDAMTV
+199 
-209 TEKLT
+209 
-214 AAQQLSEQVQ
+214 
-224 ALQSQIDALERQ
+224 
-236 KVEPK
+236 
-241 TGAGA
+241 
-246 YDEEAYSIIQKNRQI
+246 
-261 VEQQDALEA
+261 
-270 RRKQLNDQLS
+270 
-280 DVDDALWAD
+280 
-289 PEYIN
+289 
-294 AMQTEITS
+294 
-302 KSENERIA
+302 
-310 QYLDPSY
+310 
-317 KLNKLEE
+317 
-324 KDAKE
+324 
-329 IIKRYRKEA
+329 
-338 ADTAWWFSG
+338 
-347 ATDEQRKEALDK
+347 
-359 ELIATDLETKVS
+359 
-371 DLYAFESNFAF
+371 
-382 SVPGVEAATNAVVKA
+382 
-397 HKGDDYDPNEDSVQ
+397 
-411 AFLAPTRAQ
+411 
-420 SPIASTAGSV
+420 V
-430 AGNLASYAAGSQ
+430 AGNA
-442 LVGAIPGVG
+442 
-451 AGLQSAGQAIGG
+451 
-463 TRAAQLASK
+463 
-472 APVIGKAF
+472 
-480 TPEAIT
+480 
-486 GILGDQLVDTVLDTG
+486 
-501 TGAVSSVMQGDK
+501 
-513 SGAEIAADAAKNFGT
+513 
-528 NLAFNIGS
+528 
-536 AAVLGTAG
+536 
-544 DVLNRWKANRAVPSL
+544 
-559 EDDAANQAVN
+559 
-569 MGAGYEPP
+569 P
-577 PSLYDYADNAAKA
+577 PSLY
-590 VDNNSSF
+590 
-597 SLDGYIDGV
+597 
-606 PGAANDVPLPSL
+606 
-618 ENAVQAAQG
+618 
-627 GADDVVNAWRS
+627 
-638 GTLTNAQIETL
+638 
-649 KPGGVNRAAF
+649 
-659 EQATG
+659 
-664 VKLPDTSSET
+664 
-674 RKFLRSI
+674 
-681 DNQQAQVYDEIT
+681 
-693 NMAQGGALNERT
+693 
-705 GENAV
+705 
-710 RGMAENAEPGR
+710 
-721 DGAGNGDVQGRVP
+721 
-734 AGGNPVLRQFLTPS
+734 
-748 ENINEAIKRSGATPM
+748 
-763 ELVDTTGNPQFFSF
+763 
-777 ALEQAR
+777 
-783 QTNPNGLM
+783 
-791 VSGKTVEELSQPG
+791 
-804 TVTFMSKDG
+804 
-813 LAGALVTA
+813 
-821 DGDIEAVFKNPRSN
+821 
-835 ARGAGSSLLLN
+835 
-846 AVNNGGTKLDCY
+846 
-858 GDGLVYLYNR
+858 
-868 HGFEP
+868 
-873 VARVPWNPEYA
+873 
-884 PDGWTY
+884 
-890 GPKDV
+890 
-895 YVMKLSDGLDAEA
+895 
-908 VASRLGK
+908 
-915 AEAEGG
+915 
-921 FHIWSKAELDSLPT
+921 
-935 MDYDQALAY
+935 
-944 RDSLIAA
+944 
-951 DKQSARAA
+951 
-959 QSGIAEVFGAA
+959 
-970 YPSLSDGLPESI
+970 DGLPESI
-982 GAKKAA
+982 GAKRAT
-988 FGYTEVPSQ
+988 FGYAEVPSQ
-997 ANTVQSIDERFLR
+997 ANTVQSIDEQFLR

-1023 THQRISMAQQAEAA
+1023 THQRISMAQQAKTA

-1045 DDEIIQRIAN
+1045 DDEIIQRIAS
-1055 KENGGGNVSWEDVS
+1055 KEKSGGNVSWEDVS

-1078 DRQLSMLDPKSQ
+1078 DRKLSMLDPKSQ

-1109 VSETGRALQST
+1109 VSETGRALQTT

-1143 MEKSHG
+1143 MEKAHE
-1149 KAFKQGREAVKEAV
+1149 KAFKQGRNAVKDAV
-1163 EKSTQQAEKAANDV
+1163 EKSTQQEEKAASDV
-1177 FANSLAGRVSATVNQ
+1177 FANSLAGRISSSVNQ
-1192 TPAQID
+1192 NSVQID
-1198 PEAKV
+1198 PDAKV

-1211 YRVAKESPLPNRVAG
+1211 YRVAKESPLPNRVAN
-1226 ANIPATDKIRAAF
+1226 ANIPAADKIRAAF
-1239 ENRSGYEEVWDKA
+1239 ENRAGYEEVWNKA
-1252 KEIVSKR
+1252 KEIVSNR
-1259 FANDKNA
+1259 FAGDNNA
-1266 LSQLDAYLKNIGDGG
+1266 LSQLDAYLKNIGEGG
-1281 LYSANTV
+1281 LYSADTV

-1327 KTGVSGQ
+1327 KIGVSGQ

-1360 AALPELFGKT
+1360 TALPELFGKT

-1382 VQLLNMGVYNED
+1382 VQLLNMGIYNDD

-1576 GALEGADYYGVPG
+1576 GALEGVDYYGVPG

-1717 KTTINVLKEALRYSP
+1717 KTPINVLKEALRYSP

-1757 WADSIAK
+1757 CADSIAK
-1764 ALTGTGLMVLGAYM
+1764 ALTGTGLMALGAYM

-1873 TLDTFNTVKQSS
+1873 TLDTLNTVEQSS

-1894 AISAGTS
+1894 VISAGAS
-1901 YFTQGVPSLLGQVA
+1901 YFTQSVPSLLGQVA
-1915 RSVDDTRRN
+1915 RSVDDTRRS

-2035 YATARGQGA
+2035 YATSRGQGS

-2106 NALYDEYGADVL
+2106 NAIYDEYGADVL
-2118 VPVLVADEITSGI
+2118 VPVLVADEITSNV
-2131 GADKNAKGNSI
+2131 GADKNSKGNSI
-2142 PGSREKNFIETLM
+2142 PGSREKNFIETLL
-2155 QNGYTRGDAEALYQF
+2155 QYGYTMEETEYLYQL

>member
-1 MARTKDQSFVNRYLN
+1 MARTKDQSFVNAYLN
-16 QYQQNQKSAVS
+16 QYQQNQKNAVS
-27 AGQQAASNAASSG
+27 SGQQAASNAASSG
-40 VQQMNATGNIELP
+40 VRQMNATGSITLP
-53 SLYDPTED
+53 SVYDPMDDLYDF
-61 LYGLV
+61 V
-66 LEQQK
+66 LDQQE

-81 KAAQKAQ
+81 KAAQKAAKEAQ
-88 NQAAEDA
+88 KEAEKQQKKQENQAELNA
-95 AQEMR
+95 AIASLGGASRKTSTAPAVKQTDTRKQE
-100 DKAKMYRDK
+100 KSTAPTGKNKYV
-109 RNAVSKAV
+109 VSKVKVPTRGMDLPNTIRNSTHGRLGDAGTSR
-117 ENMPSSTV
+117 PS
-125 PALSSTSKKT
+125 K
-135 SSPQSVLSEL
+135 
-145 TGTERYI
+145 
-152 PVYDN
+152 
-157 TGRPNLIPEKSF
+157 
-169 VPVLQRSEDRTM
+169 
-181 DYTGVPA
+181 
-188 RSLAKTAAVER
+188 AAER
-199 PASAYDAMTV
+199 PASAYDVMT
-209 TEKLT
+209 TSEKLA
-214 AAQQLSEQVQ
+214 AAQELSVK
-224 ALQSQIDALERQ
+224 AKSLQGEIEALERQ
-236 KVEPK
+236 KLEPK
-241 TGAGA
+241 MGAGA
-246 YDEEAYSIIQKNRQI
+246 YDEEAYAIVQKNRQI
-261 VEQQDALEA
+261 VEQQEALEA
-270 RRKQLNDQLS
+270 QRKQVNDQIS
-280 DVDDALWAD
+280 EVSDALWND
-289 PEYIN
+289 PEYAASI
-294 AMQTEITS
+294 QTEIDAKPES
-302 KSENERIA
+302 QRIE

-324 KDAKE
+324 EDAKK
-329 IIKRYRKEA
+329 IADRLIKEA
-338 ADTAWWFSG
+338 YDVPRG
-347 ATDEQRKEALDK
+347 ATQGQLSDAFDK
-359 ELIATDLETKVS
+359 EVLGRRLNEKISNAAAISAGVVSAIPFAEEADRALSNWLLGENAEKYQEDIPSLE
-371 DLYAFESNFAF
+371 NF
-382 SVPGVEAATNAVVKA
+382 VEGAKT
-397 HKGDDYDPNEDSVQ
+397 
-411 AFLAPTRAQ
+411 Q
-420 SPIASTAGSV
+420 SPVAFTAGNIG
-430 AGNLASYAAGSQ
+430 GNLALYSVGSSAARSIPALQ
-442 LVGAIPGVG
+442 RVGEAAAATPV
-451 AGLQSAGQAIGG
+451 AQALQKVPVLGRLG
-463 TRAAQLASK
+463 TAD
-472 APVIGKAF
+472 
-480 TPEAIT
+480 AIT
-486 GILGDQLVDTVLDTG
+486 GIYGDTLVDLTLDTVPNLG
-501 TGAVSSVMQGDK
+501 NDIAAYNRQQELIDQGLSEGK
-513 SGAEIAADAAKNFGT
+513 TMEEMLPSLEEYQGEYLTPGGIAADTLKGIGT
-528 NLAFNIGS
+528 NLAFNLGGELVPELLKVGGQKLRNEFASIPSLDDGAQT
-536 AAVLGTAG
+536 AARVVGNT
-544 DVLNRWKANRAVPSL
+544 DVPSL
-559 EDDAANQAVN
+559 DDTAQAVR
-569 MGAGYEPP
+569 
-577 PSLYDYADNAAKA
+577 
-590 VDNNSSF
+590 
-597 SLDGYIDGV
+597 
-606 PGAANDVPLPSL
+606 
-618 ENAVQAAQG
+618 G
-627 GADDVVNAWRS
+627 GIDDVVSAWRS
-638 GTLTNAQIETL
+638 GTLTNAQLETL

-674 RKFLRSI
+674 RRVLRGVSPEQTKIGTVDNLSGFSDVVDDVFNGKASFNKTIVIGQTPDVYQSLGASPLNITIEPSTLYKIAYPEGYLNGKHNLGIPALKMLPVQI
-681 DNQQAQVYDEIT
+681 DNPVAILKSKTQPNSFIILTEWADT
-693 NMAQGGALNERT
+693 
-705 GENAV
+705 
-710 RGMAENAEPGR
+710 
-721 DGAGNGDVQGRVP
+721 QGR
-734 AGGNPVLRQFLTPS
+734 PVIIPLHLDKNGAIS
-748 ENINEAIKRSGATPM
+748 VENKVASAYGHNH
-763 ELVDTTGNPQFFSF
+763 V
-777 ALEQAR
+777 
-783 QTNPNGLM
+783 
-791 VSGKTVEELSQPG
+791 
-804 TVTFMSKDG
+804 
-813 LAGALVTA
+813 
-821 DGDIEAVFKNPRSN
+821 
-835 ARGAGSSLLLN
+835 SSLLGENNQNVLWTKGNEDIDQLLSHRLQLPQAVVDDTLVSNYSIPTLERNVN
-846 AVNNGGTKLDCY
+846 AQQIPSLEPDMPAGTVAANN
-858 GDGLVYLYNR
+858 
-868 HGFEP
+868 
-873 VARVPWNPEYA
+873 A
-884 PDGWTY
+884 P
-890 GPKDV
+890 
-895 YVMKLSDGLDAEA
+895 
-908 VASRLGK
+908 
-915 AEAEGG
+915 
-921 FHIWSKAELDSLPT
+921 
-935 MDYDQALAY
+935 
-944 RDSLIAA
+944 
-951 DKQSARAA
+951 
-959 QSGIAEVFGAA
+959 
-970 YPSLSDGLPESI
+970 PSLSDGLPESI

-1023 THQRISMAQQAEAA
+1023 THQRISMAQQADTA

-1078 DRQLSMLDPKSQ
+1078 DRKLSMLDPKSQ

-1149 KAFKQGREAVKEAV
+1149 KAFKQGREAVKDAV
-1163 EKSTQQAEKAANDV
+1163 EKSTKQAEKAAKDV
-1177 FANSLAGRVSATVNQ
+1177 LANSLARRVSATVNQ
-1192 TPAQID
+1192 NSVQID

-1295 ASSLGIDFKKL
+1295 ASSLGIDFRKL

-1340 DRIMVAYNQEMNRAI
+1340 DRIMTAYNQEMNRAI

-1360 AALPELFGKT
+1360 TALPELFGKT
-1370 RATQKRAAIDRF
+1370 RSKQKRAAIDRF
-1382 VQLLNMGVYNED
+1382 VQLLNMGVYNDD

-1447 SINTSLLDKWNAW
+1447 SVNTSLLDKWNAW
-1460 RYMAMLGNVRTNEKN
+1460 RYMAMLGNIRTNEKN
-1475 ISSNVA
+1475 IAGNFA
-1481 QGGLARTKE
+1481 QGSLARTKE
-1490 VVQAMIESGVDAASR
+1490 FVQAMIESGLDAASR
-1505 AIRGKGI
+1505 AVRGKGI

-1524 EGKKLLS
+1524 EGKRLLS

-1537 DNAVYKDL
+1537 DNSAYKDL

-1550 YFDITKQMGRKVFDT
+1550 YFDITKQMGHKVFDT
-1565 KWLENLRKGIS
+1565 KWLENVRKGIS

-1589 ALDFF
+1589 TLDFF
-1594 KKAFAEDSVAWKSA
+1594 KKAFSEDSVAWKAA
-1608 DWLQRKVG
+1608 DMIQRKVG

-1637 AEYLKANHLD
+1637 AEYLKANRLD
-1647 PSVLNAA
+1647 PSVLNAV

-1684 ASALSNFSKM
+1684 ASALSKFSNM
-1694 LMQSDSKGAKT
+1694 LMQSDKKGAKT
-1705 LGVVLEGNFPFK
+1705 LAIALEGNFPFK
-1717 KTTINVLKEALRYSP
+1717 KTPINVLKEALRYSP
-1732 AGIVEPAVQAVIS
+1732 AGIVEPVAQAFFS
-1745 VFKKGNAPSAAE
+1745 LLKWGNAPSAVE
-1757 WADSIAK
+1757 WMDSFAK
-1764 ALTGTGLMVLGAYM
+1764 AITGTGLIALGM
-1778 RSIGLLN
+1778 HLRHIGVLN
-1785 SSLDDVAAA
+1785 SSLDDADMA

-1804 SLRLED
+1804 SIRYED

-1839 AIKGGEGILS
+1839 AIKGGEGFLS
-1849 AITNGVAALA
+1849 AIANGVAALA
-1859 DPVTEMTFLSSLNK
+1859 DPVTEMTFLSSLNN

-1894 AISAGTS
+1894 AISAGSS
-1901 YFTQGVPSLLGQVA
+1901 YFTQGVPTMLGQVA
-1915 RSVDDTRRN
+1915 RSVDDTRRS

-1962 NTDENEG
+1962 NTDKNEG

-2035 YATARGQGA
+2035 YATSRGQGS

-2142 PGSREKNFIETLM
+2142 PGSREKNFIETLL
-2155 QNGYTRGDAEALYQF
+2155 QYGYTMEEAEYLYQL

>member
-88 NQAAEDA
+88 EKAQKE
-95 AQEMR
+95 AQER
-100 DKAKMYRDK
+100 AKEAASESSAASTASNPLANRLSQTRAQSKVTEEEQPKKGILGTIGDL
-109 RNAVSKAV
+109 VS
-117 ENMPSSTV
+117 EGLS
-125 PALSSTSKKT
+125 ALSGGNKGAENKASTSG
-135 SSPQSVLSEL
+135 SA
-145 TGTERYI
+145 
-152 PVYDN
+152 
-157 TGRPNLIPEKSF
+157 
-169 VPVLQRSEDRTM
+169 
-181 DYTGVPA
+181 GVPA

-371 DLYAFESNFAF
+371 DLYAIESNFAF
-382 SVPGVEAATNAVVKA
+382 SVPGVEAVTNAVVKA

-472 APVIGKAF
+472 VPVLGKAF

-501 TGAVSSVMQGDK
+501 AGAVSSVMQGDK

-638 GTLTNAQIETL
+638 GTLTNAQLETL

-674 RKFLRSI
+674 RQFLRQS
-681 DNQQAQVYDEIT
+681 AEIPS
-693 NMAQGGALNERT
+693 L
-705 GENAV
+705 
-710 RGMAENAEPGR
+710 EP
-721 DGAGNGDVQGRVP
+721 DMP
-734 AGGNPVLRQFLTPS
+734 AG
-748 ENINEAIKRSGATPM
+748 
-763 ELVDTTGNPQFFSF
+763 
-777 ALEQAR
+777 
-783 QTNPNGLM
+783 
-791 VSGKTVEELSQPG
+791 TV
-804 TVTFMSKDG
+804 
-813 LAGALVTA
+813 AA
-821 DGDIEAVFKNPRSN
+821 NN
-835 ARGAGSSLLLN
+835 A
-846 AVNNGGTKLDCY
+846 
-858 GDGLVYLYNR
+858 
-868 HGFEP
+868 P
-873 VARVPWNPEYA
+873 
-884 PDGWTY
+884 
-890 GPKDV
+890 
-895 YVMKLSDGLDAEA
+895 
-908 VASRLGK
+908 
-915 AEAEGG
+915 
-921 FHIWSKAELDSLPT
+921 
-935 MDYDQALAY
+935 
-944 RDSLIAA
+944 
-951 DKQSARAA
+951 
-959 QSGIAEVFGAA
+959 
-970 YPSLSDGLPESI
+970 PSLSDGLPESI

-997 ANTVQSIDERFLR
+997 ANTAQSIDERFLR

-1069 TLGAITRDM
+1069 TLGAITKDM
-1078 DRQLSMLDPKSQ
+1078 DRQLSVLDPTSK
-1090 EYSDLMAKK
+1090 EYSDLMVKK

-1109 VSETGRALQST
+1109 VSETGRALQTT

-1143 MEKSHG
+1143 MEKSHA

-1259 FANDKNA
+1259 FAGDENA
-1266 LSQLDAYLKNIGDGG
+1266 LSQLDAYLKNLGDGG
-1281 LYSANTV
+1281 LYSADTV

-1295 ASSLGIDFKKL
+1295 ASSLGIDFRKL

-1360 AALPELFGKT
+1360 TALPELFGKT

-1382 VQLLNMGVYNED
+1382 VQLLNMGIYNDD

-1717 KTTINVLKEALRYSP
+1717 KTPINVLKEALRYSP

-1745 VFKKGNAPSAAE
+1745 VIKKGNAPSAAE

-1764 ALTGTGLMVLGAYM
+1764 ALTGTGLMALGAYM

-1804 SLRLED
+1804 SLRYED

-1894 AISAGTS
+1894 VISAGAS

-1915 RSVDDTRRN
+1915 RSVDDTRRS

-1936 GRQIES
+1936 GRQIEG
-1942 VQNKLPGLSML
+1942 VQNKLLGLSML

-1969 GSLLGRLA
+1969 GSFLGRLA
-1977 YNTLSPGFVSI
+1977 YNTLSPGFVLI

-2009 YAPYSVEYTVDGEKQ
+2009 YAPYSVDYTVGGEKQ
-2024 KKRWTPEEYTQ
+2024 KKRWTPQEYTQ
-2035 YATARGQGA
+2035 YSTNRGQGS
-2044 REIADAFTYDAAF
+2044 REIADAFTADEAF

-2063 QQAALVNEAYTYAD
+2063 QQASLLDEAYTYAD
-2077 FAAKRELIPSLEEQF
+2077 FAAKRELIPELEEQF
-2092 QRDILDNPS
+2092 QQDILDNPS

-2142 PGSREKNFIETLM
+2142 PGSREKNFIETLL
-2155 QNGYTRGDAEALYQF
+2155 QYGYTREEAEYLYQL